1 MGKTGVPRLIDP
13 RPYIQAGIN
22 PKTGGK
28 LLAAS
33 STLGE
38 TSPIK
43 EAFKLA
49 LRIKDEQNAVMRYSW
64 YNLPDGLDGELVER
78 MLYYRGQLAFAYIK
92 DLNRFYLLPY
102 TLCANSENPT
112 SLDAYARFASVKLIP
127 FSSVDQVKGDES
139 SNKRREEEDRKR
151 ASLLTILSALTFD
164 VKYEVMAGEL
174 TEKDLIN
181 SAVILK
187 DYTSQLSE
195 TNIARSK
202 VNDPIIDLEAAC
214 FAYAN
219 TAMINSTGVEGM
231 RVNGEDEE
239 ENVRQ
244 MNRSIERAALNGEK
258 AIPVTGPTDW
268 QELTGG
274 KVTTSDEFMVMAQ
287 AIDNE
292 RLSLYGLENGG
303 LYQKKTYV
311 NDGQTQMNSGN
322 PSDVYHNG
330 LMIRQK
336 FCDIVNSI
344 WGIGIACEAAEFD
357 TGVDMDGDGTTD
369 NRRDQSG
376 AQEGEQMAG
385 GVE

>member
-1 MGKTGVPRLIDP
+1 MSKNGAPRLIDP
-13 RPYIQAGIN
+13 RPYIQAAVD
-22 PKTGGK
+22 PKTGGR
-28 LLAAS
+28 LQSPS
-33 STLGE
+33 STLGQ

-43 EAFKLA
+43 EAFKIA
-49 LRIKDEQNAVMRYSW
+49 LRIKDEQNAVMRYAW

-78 MLYYRGQLAFAYIK
+78 MLYYRGQLAFTYIK

-102 TLCANSENPT
+102 TLCADSDHPT

-127 FSSVDQVKGDES
+127 FSSVDQVKVDES
-139 SNKRREEEDRKR
+139 SLKRKAEEDRKR
-151 ASLLTILSALTFD
+151 ASLITILSALTFD
-164 VKYEVMAGEL
+164 VKYSVLEGKIE
-174 TEKDLIN
+174 EDDIFK

-187 DYTSQLSE
+187 DYTSQLAE
-195 TNIARSK
+195 TNISRAK
-202 VNDPIIDLEAAC
+202 IQDPILDLEAAC

-219 TAMINSTGVEGM
+219 TAMINSTGVEGY
-231 RVNGEDEE
+231 RVNSEDEE
-239 ENVRQ
+239 ANVAA
-244 MNRSIERAALNGEK
+244 MNKSIERAALNGEK
-258 AIPVTGPTDW
+258 AIPVVGFQEW

-274 KVTTSDEFMVMAQ
+274 KIATADEFMVMAQ

-311 NDGQTQMNSGN
+311 NDSQTQMNGGS

-330 LMIRQK
+330 LMIRQN

-344 WGIGIACEAAEFD
+344 WGLGIACEAAEFNS
-357 TGVDMDGDGTTD
+357 GVDLDGDGTTD

-376 AQEGEQMAG
+376 AQEGEQLAG